1 MLAVQPNCE
10 HANTTVGGAPIAP
23 IATSVLATVLQVES
37 IMLSIISMLSS
48 PNDESP
54 ANIDAAKQ
62 WRDSKDEFRK
72 KVARIVR
79 KSQEEM
85 L

>member
-1 MLAVQPNCE
+1 MAVPTLQYF
-10 HANTTVGGAPIAP
+10 
-23 IATSVLATVLQVES
+23 SVPVDHFPKAQLTFRLMTQVES